1 MQAVLEWFERE
12 HGRKRVVCMIAVGNE
27 PSLKLAAR
35 LGFTPLRQATL
46 PGEDTAQLLE
56 RLPG

>member
-1 MQAVLEWFERE
+1 
-12 HGRKRVVCMIAVGNE
+12 MIAVGNE

-46 PGEDTAQLLE
+46 PGEDRVQLLE
-56 RLPG
+56 RLARQGPNAGPGTAGP